1 MELTILIR
9 IINPVNKLK
18 KVLSFL
24 LRAEREILSKIKISK
39 VTEIIIT

>member
-24 LRAEREILSKIKISK
+24 LRAERDILSKIKNDRENSF
-39 VTEIIIT
+39 

>member
-24 LRAEREILSKIKISK
+24 LRAEETVK
-39 VTEIIIT
+39 

>member
-18 KVLSFL
+18 KVLSFYYV
-24 LRAEREILSKIKISK
+24 RKEIFYQKLKYQK
-39 VTEIIIT
+39 

>member
-24 LRAEREILSKIKISK
+24 LRAERDIRNCQIVCVNRSFS
-39 VTEIIIT
+39 